1 MSESAKSSSFAISIN
16 DKEYSDFFG
25 RSVASRDF
33 NKDGI
38 DDLGIGIAGEIIE
51 TINNAG
57 AVNVIYGSDSGLET
71 KQSSIGSKF
80 ISIRFILLSISKVV

>member
-1 MSESAKSSSFAISIN
+1 MNEFISESANSSSFAISIN

-38 DDLGIGIAGEIIE
+38 DDLGIGIAGETIE

-57 AVNVIYGSDSGLET
+57 AGNVICGSDSGLET
-71 KQSSIGSKF
+71 QSNQVLDQNS
-80 ISIRFILLSISKVV
+80 

>member
-1 MSESAKSSSFAISIN
+1 MI
-16 DKEYSDFFG
+16 EYSDFFG

-57 AVNVIYGSDSGLET
+57 AVNVIYG
-71 KQSSIGSKF
+71 
-80 ISIRFILLSISKVV
+80 